1 MKCLCPACEHSTAP
15 PGSRLQAGPLSWS
28 RITPRLVTT
37 TTTGHHCAPC
47 NVTTTRPQQT
57 AAPAVVCLLRVFLL
71 TGDLLFWASVVMG
84 AGGAMQII
92 QKYAIIILRRST
104 AAQASSNV
112 SQENTNH
119 LNGIYYLYRDSKTF
133 LQILHNFHYCMK
145 CQFLGEKI
153 QN

>member
-1 MKCLCPACEHSTAP
+1 MSLSSLWAQQPLQA
-15 PGSRLQAGPLSWS
+15 PGSRLVPSAEVGLPSPCHHQPS
-28 RITPRLVTT
+28 
-37 TTTGHHCAPC
+37 HHCAPC

-71 TGDLLFWASVVMG
+71 TADLLFWAAVVLG

-133 LQILHNFHYCMK
+133 LHILHDFHYCMK

>member
-1 MKCLCPACEHSTAP
+1 MSLSSLWAQHSPLQA
-15 PGSRLQAGPLSWS
+15 PGSRLVPSAEVGLPSPCHHQPSH
-28 RITPRLVTT
+28 R
-37 TTTGHHCAPC
+37 HHCAPC

-71 TGDLLFWASVVMG
+71 TADLLFWASVVLG

-104 AAQASSNV
+104 AAQASANV
-112 SQENTNH
+112 SLENTNH